1 VLAHR
6 QLIGTVAVLFGSS
19 ATLKRRLDALRETLQ
34 GLLRQASGW
43 SDETVRDTLV
53 SLLGQVEALELEA
66 LELEAAPSKSAQRED
81 SQLAQVLDVLVA
93 IARRDFTLRAPIYG
107 DRPLD
112 ALARVANMLSEQL
125 HATLQELALSRER
138 YVLATE
144 VGKVGTWDWSLETG
158 VLMWS
163 PQTFRLMDLEPDAI
177 VPTYPIFLSLVH
189 PDDRDGLDA
198 AVHAALREQR
208 PCDLDCRIVVRNG
221 VSRVCH
227 VSGSVQRGATGEPL
241 RMLGTIQDVTERK
254 QIEDELR
261 LTKERYDFATSV
273 GKVGT
278 WDWNPMTG
286 VLVWSA
292 ETFRLMGFEPDAVV
306 PSYELYLGLVHPED
320 RAMLA
325 AAVDAALY
333 DHRPYDLD
341 CRIVLGNGARLVCHV
356 TGHVELDPEGKPI
369 RMLGT
374 IQDVTER
381 KRIEDELRLT
391 KERYDFATVV
401 GKVGVWDW
409 NQVTGDLAWSSE
421 TFQLLGFVPDSI
433 VPTYELYLGLV
444 HPEDRELLQRAVDA
458 ALHERIPYD
467 LDCRIVR
474 GDGTPLVCHV
484 MGQVEF
490 DAQGRPLRM
499 LGTIQ
504 DVTERKRIE
513 DELRL
518 TKSQALAAT
527 VAKSRFLAHMSHEI
541 RTPLTAL
548 LGFADLLAMPA
559 LNEGERLR
567 YSTIVRRNSEHL
579 LAVINDVLDLSRA
592 EADQLTVELIECSPI
607 SILVDVVSLMRVR
620 AQDAGL
626 QLSLELATPVPER
639 ILSDSTRLRQIVL
652 NMVGNAIKF
661 TREGSVTIRALYD
674 EQTRWLTIE
683 VADTGIGIAPDQMAN
698 LFQPFHQA
706 DLSMTRRFGG
716 SGLGLAIS
724 RALTEALGGT
734 IDVTSRLGQGSTFR
748 VSIPIG
754 MKVGLIS
761 RLDDGTQPVASVG
774 APTRFEGSVLVVE
787 DGVDNQVLLGALLR
801 NYGLDV
807 TFANDGESGIER
819 AREAWHSPHPF
830 DLILMDMQ
838 MPVLDGYRATEKLR
852 SEGYRGPIIALTAHA
867 LEGEHQ
873 RCLAAGCDDYISKPI
888 ERRHLVAALG
898 NYLGDP
904 RTEDNPLHSTF
915 ADDPEMKPLVARFV
929 AALPARIAELR
940 AEAEVAG
947 STTLPRLVHQL
958 KGAAGGY
965 GFAPITAAAAEL
977 ERILLAD
984 GDRTAVTRS
993 IDELDRVCSRARAGT
1008 A

>member
-1 VLAHR
+1 MRATSNPIMCAHR
-6 QLIGTVAVLFGSS
+6 QLVATVAVLFDSS

-43 SDETVRDTLV
+43 SDQTVRDTLV

-66 LELEAAPSKSAQRED
+66 APSKSVPRED
-81 SQLAQVLDVLVA
+81 PQLAQVSDVLVA

-125 HATLQELALSRER
+125 HANLQELALSRER
-138 YVLATE
+138 YVFATE

-158 VLMWS
+158 VMVWS

-177 VPTYPIFLSLVH
+177 VPTYPIFLDLVH

-227 VSGSVQRGATGEPL
+227 VSGSVQRSATGEPL

-254 QIEDELR
+254 RIEDELR

-278 WDWNPMTG
+278 WDWNPTTG

-333 DHRPYDLD
+333 DHQPYDLD

-356 TGHVELDPEGKPI
+356 TGHVEFDPEGKPI

-374 IQDVTER
+374 IQD
-381 KRIEDELRLT
+381 I
-391 KERYDFATVV
+391 
-401 GKVGVWDW
+401 
-409 NQVTGDLAWSSE
+409 
-421 TFQLLGFVPDSI
+421 
-433 VPTYELYLGLV
+433 
-444 HPEDRELLQRAVDA
+444 
-458 ALHERIPYD
+458 
-467 LDCRIVR
+467 
-474 GDGTPLVCHV
+474 
-484 MGQVEF
+484 
-490 DAQGRPLRM
+490 
-499 LGTIQ
+499 
-504 DVTERKRIE
+504 TERKRIE

-620 AQDAGL
+620 AQNAGL

-661 TREGSVTIRALYD
+661 TREGSVTIRARYD
-674 EQTRWLTIE
+674 EPTRWLTIE
-683 VADTGIGIAPDQMAN
+683 VADTGIGIAPDQMEN

-706 DLSMTRRFGG
+706 DSSMTRRFGG

-734 IDVTSRLGQGSTFR
+734 IGVTSRLGQGSTFR
-748 VSIPIG
+748 VSIPVGI
-754 MKVGLIS
+754 KSNVGLIS
-761 RLDDGTQPVASVG
+761 RLDDGTQPVVSVG

-787 DGVDNQVLLGALLR
+787 DGLDNQVLLATLLR

-819 AREAWHSPHPF
+819 AREAWHSSHPF

-852 SEGYRGPIIALTAHA
+852 SAGYRGPIIALTAHA

-888 ERRHLVAALG
+888 ERRHLVAALSK
-898 NYLGDP
+898 YLGDP
-904 RTEDNPLHSTF
+904 R
-915 ADDPEMKPLVARFV
+915 K
-929 AALPARIAELR
+929 
-940 AEAEVAG
+940 
-947 STTLPRLVHQL
+947 
-958 KGAAGGY
+958 
-965 GFAPITAAAAEL
+965 
-977 ERILLAD
+977 
-984 GDRTAVTRS
+984 
-993 IDELDRVCSRARAGT
+993 SRARS
-1008 A
+1008 